1 MIERIKLLF
10 KTKENLETMN
20 KELIEKSFKDEKEI
34 AELKEKVEELS
45 LHIHF
50 KDETI
55 RSLNNKL
62 RDLEKSSLKL
72 VEKEQPK
79 KRGRKAKCSD

>member
-1 MIERIKLLF
+1 MI
-10 KTKENLETMN
+10 N

-62 RDLEKSSLKL
+62 RELTKVDEFEISNLEIIKIITSCISFYYPNLKQMMNRI
-72 VEKEQPK
+72 VEEY
-79 KRGRKAKCSD
+79 D